1 MKNIIYFMFG
11 KPYIESKFYRLTYW
25 FGVGFYFFAMLL
37 FSIQA
42 LSFGGLV
49 YILFPAITFP
59 LIFRLVYKLNTRI
72 HRHTSFKGL
81 NKRVFII
88 LGIVLGGM
96 IGLFT
101 VITLVVTFFLG
112 DNVVINMN
120 KTTTNGEVN
129 VSIDSLKGNHE
140 VETFE
145 INETVNGTMTIP
157 FEASVEEGEYTIYV
171 EHSDEKIWED
181 TISSEKNGVIRFK
194 GKKGIYTISVYT
206 DEAKKVKLS
215 LSLY

>member
-11 KPYIESKFYRLTYW
+11 KPYIESKFYRFTYW
-25 FGVGFYFFAMLL
+25 FGVGFYFFALLL
-37 FSIQA
+37 FIIQA
-42 LSFGGLV
+42 ISFGGGV
-49 YILFPAITFP
+49 FILFPAIAFP
-59 LIFRLVYKLNTRI
+59 LIFRLVYKLSTQT
-72 HRHTSFKGL
+72 HKSFKGL
-81 NKRVFII
+81 NKRVIII
-88 LGIVLGGM
+88 LGIVLGGT

-101 VITLVVTFFLG
+101 VITLVVTFIFG

-129 VSIDSLKGNHE
+129 VSIGSLKGNHE

-181 TISSEKNGVIRFK
+181 TISSVKNGVIRFD

-206 DEAKKVKLS
+206 DEAKKIKLS